1 MSTTVTLIL
10 GALLLVLGR
19 KLFWLFVGALGFLA
33 GMSLA
38 QNYLGGQSENVVLI
52 AGIVCGLLGVVLA
65 IFLQRVAIAAAGFFA
80 GGYFAMNVASSYL
93 GTTETTGWVLFAVGG
108 IIGAL
113 LLSLLFDWALIVLS
127 SLVGAVLVT
136 QALHLHNNALLVFGL
151 AVAGIL
157 VQAQLR
163 RGPARRRPK
172 EEA

>member
-1 MSTTVTLIL
+1 MSTTITLIL

-19 KLFWLFVGALGFLA
+19 KLFWLFVGALGFVA

-80 GGYFAMNVASSYL
+80 GGYFVMNIAASYL
-93 GTTETTGWVLFAVGG
+93 GTTETTGWVLFVIGG
-108 IIGAL
+108 VIGAL
-113 LLSLLFDWALIVLS
+113 LLSMLFDWALIVFS
-127 SLVGAVLVT
+127 SLIGAVLVT
-136 QALHLHNNALLVFGL
+136 QSLHLHNSPLLVFGL
-151 AVAGIL
+151 AIAGIL

-163 RGPARRRPK
+163 RGPAKRRA
-172 EEA
+172 EEE

>member
-1 MSTTVTLIL
+1 MSTTITLIL

-80 GGYFAMNVASSYL
+80 GGYFVMN
-93 GTTETTGWVLFAVGG
+93 
-108 IIGAL
+108 
-113 LLSLLFDWALIVLS
+113 
-127 SLVGAVLVT
+127 
-136 QALHLHNNALLVFGL
+136 
-151 AVAGIL
+151 VAGIL
-157 VQAQLR
+157 SWNNGKHRMGSFCSRRNHRGLAAQ
-163 RGPARRRPK
+163 PAL
-172 EEA
+172 